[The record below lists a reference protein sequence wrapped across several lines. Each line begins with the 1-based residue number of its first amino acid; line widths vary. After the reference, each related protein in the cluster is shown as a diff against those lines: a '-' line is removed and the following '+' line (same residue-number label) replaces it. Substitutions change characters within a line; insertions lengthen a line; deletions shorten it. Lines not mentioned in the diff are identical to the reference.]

1 MQPTKRTTDMELMV
15 SGQRMW
21 WRGSESRQV
30 DGRVRPTSEFNDIT
44 LDGRRTSYHY
54 AMTMLHE
61 AGLSFK
67 DGHERRL

>member
-1 MQPTKRTTDMELMV
+1 MQPDRQVTDMELIV

-30 DGRVRPTSEFNDIT
+30 DGHVRPTSDFSDIT
-44 LDGRRTSYHY
+44 LDGRPTSYHY
-54 AMTMLHE
+54 AVTMLHE

-67 DGHERRL
+67 DGHKRRL